1 MSREKFVRSKPHVN
15 IGLIVG
21 FFLAAFAL
29 AAGLTFF
36 YLDMILPASHLLFF
50 GTSSLRDPT
59 VHMARILANG
69 VIYGLLT
76 GGSCLYHIKRKE
88 DSSEPTRF
96 LLV

>member
-1 MSREKFVRSKPHVN
+1 MSKEKFVRSKPHVN

-36 YLDMILPASHLLFF
+36 YPDMILPASHLLFF

-76 GGSCLYHIKRKE
+76 GVAASVMLKGKKILQN
-88 DSSEPTRF
+88 
-96 LLV
+96 